1 MPVVVM
7 VAITS
12 ILHPLL
18 IIWDMV
24 RTEAKLVTVAMWE
37 VLVSWSSD
45 TVTCVLHVQLGLML
59 QLGAQHYQ
67 IAPATPGLQD
77 LVTPKHAHLVPQAQS
92 YGTIYASRARQAPQ
106 APTASRAFATLEQ
119 VGLMGVHALIVPSIP

>member
-7 VAITS
+7 VAITL

-24 RTEAKLVTVAMWE
+24 RTGAKLVKLAMLE

-45 TVTCVLHVQLGLML
+45 TVTCVLHVQLGLMR
-59 QLGAQHYQ
+59 QLGAQFCQ
-67 IAPATPGLQD
+67 IALAT
-77 LVTPKHAHLVPQAQS
+77 
-92 YGTIYASRARQAPQ
+92 
-106 APTASRAFATLEQ
+106 Q
-119 VGLMGVHALIVPSIP
+119 VGLARAETIVCRVSLESTKLLLELKYVKIVQ

>member
-45 TVTCVLHVQLGLML
+45 TVTCVLYVQLGLMR
-59 QLGAQHYQ
+59 QLGA
-67 IAPATPGLQD
+67 
-77 LVTPKHAHLVPQAQS
+77 
-92 YGTIYASRARQAPQ
+92 
-106 APTASRAFATLEQ
+106 
-119 VGLMGVHALIVPSIP
+119 